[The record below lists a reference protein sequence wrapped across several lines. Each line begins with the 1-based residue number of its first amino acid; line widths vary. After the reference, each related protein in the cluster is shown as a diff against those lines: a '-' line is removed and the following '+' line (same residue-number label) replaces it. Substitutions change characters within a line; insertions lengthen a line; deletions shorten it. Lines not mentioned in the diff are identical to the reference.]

1 MTEHSKGDVVLV
13 RYQASA
19 ETEPWL
25 RPAVV
30 VSSETYHQGRAQV
43 LLAAVTSAE
52 RQPQPGDT
60 VVKDWQEAGLLRRSL
75 VTGLILT
82 VGPETIDRKLGALS
96 AQDTKGVESN
106 LRLSLGI

>member
-1 MTEHSKGDVVLV
+1 MMEHSRCDVVLV
-13 RYQASA
+13 RYQAA
-19 ETEPWL
+19 ADTEPWL

-30 VSSETYHQGRAQV
+30 VSSETYQQGRAQV

-82 VGPETIDRKLGALS
+82 VSPETIDRKLGVLS
-96 AQDTKGVESN
+96 AEDARGVESS
-106 LRLSLGI
+106 LRLSLGL